1 MAPTEEAENMADKKG
16 ENFEM
21 SLIAAGFGGQGLMVL
36 GQLVAYTGIEE
47 GRYVSWI
54 PSYGPEMRGGT
65 ANCCVIVSSEEIGA
79 PVVSV
84 ADVIVVMNQPSFDKF
99 KNDVK
104 PGGVLLYNSD
114 LVRAEGTRPDIRLV
128 AVPAIAIARDAGSE
142 KVANIV
148 MLGATVAASKIV
160 GDKACVETI
169 KEKLGKKK
177 PEFLPMNLDTYEKGK
192 ALVKGN

>member
-1 MAPTEEAENMADKKG
+1 MADK
-16 ENFEM
+16 FEK

-47 GRYVSWI
+47 GRFVSWI

-79 PVVSV
+79 PVVSE
-84 ADVIVVMNQPSFDKF
+84 ADTIVVMNQPSFEKF

-104 PGGVLLYNSD
+104 KNGILLYNSD
-114 LVRAEGTRPDIRLV
+114 LVKADGVRPDIRLV
-128 AVPAIAIARDAGSE
+128 AVPANTIAKAEGSE
-142 KVANIV
+142 KVANIA
-148 MLGATVAASKIV
+148 MLGALVAASGIV
-160 GDKACVETI
+160 DDKTCVETL

-177 PEFLPMNLDTYEKGK
+177 PEYLPMNLSIYEKGK
-192 ALVKGN
+192 ALTA

>member
-1 MAPTEEAENMADKKG
+1 VKEAAAVSQTDKK
-16 ENFEM
+16 FEM

-36 GQLVAYTGIEE
+36 GQLIAYTGIEE

-84 ADVIVVMNQPSFDKF
+84 ADVVVVMNQPSFEKF
-99 KNDVK
+99 RNDVK
-104 PGGVLLYNSD
+104 TNGVLLYNSD
-114 LVRAEGTRPDIRLV
+114 LVEARGVRPDIRTI
-128 AVPAIAIARDAGSE
+128 AVPANKIAEEMGSD
-142 KVANIV
+142 KVANIA
-148 MLGATVAASKIV
+148 MLGAVVAVSKIV
-160 GDKACVETI
+160 DDKTCAETI

-177 PEFLPMNLDTYEKGK
+177 PEFLPMNLSIYEKGK
-192 ALVKGN
+192 ALVVGGAK

>member
-1 MAPTEEAENMADKKG
+1 MVKTDKK
-16 ENFEM
+16 FEM

-47 GRYVSWI
+47 GRFVSWI

-79 PVVSV
+79 PVVSE
-84 ADVIVVMNQPSFDKF
+84 ADVIVVMNQPSFEKF

-104 PGGVLLYNSD
+104 KDGILLYNSD
-114 LVRAEGTRPDIRLV
+114 LVKPDGIRSDIRTI
-128 AVPAIAIARDAGSE
+128 AVPANTIAMTEGSD
-142 KVANIV
+142 KVANIA
-148 MLGATVAASKIV
+148 MLGAVVAASGIV
-160 GDKACVETI
+160 EDKVCVETI

-177 PEFLPMNLDTYEKGK
+177 PEYLPMNLSIYEKGK
-192 ALVKGN
+192 SLIA

>member
-1 MAPTEEAENMADKKG
+1 MAQTDKK
-16 ENFEM
+16 FEM

-36 GQLVAYTGIEE
+36 GQLIAYTGIEE

-84 ADVIVVMNQPSFDKF
+84 ADVVVVMNQPSFEKF
-99 KNDVK
+99 KGEVK

-114 LVRAEGTRPDIRLV
+114 LVRAEGVASGIRV
-128 AVPAIAIARDAGSE
+128 IAVPANTIAAAEGSE

-148 MLGATVAASKIV
+148 MLGAAVAASGIV
-160 GDKACVETI
+160 SDGVCVETL

-177 PEFLPMNLDTYEKGK
+177 PEYLPMNLSAYEKGK
-192 ALVKGN
+192 GQGLV

>member
-1 MAPTEEAENMADKKG
+1 
-16 ENFEM
+16 M

-84 ADVIVVMNQPSFDKF
+84 ADIVVVMNQPSFEKF
-99 KNDVK
+99 KNDIK
-104 PGGVLLYNSD
+104 ANGLLLYNSD
-114 LVRAEGTRPDIRLV
+114 LIEVKDVRPDIRV
-128 AVPAIAIARDAGSE
+128 IAVPANKIASEEGSD

-148 MLGATVAASKIV
+148 MLGAVIAASKIV
-160 GDKACVETI
+160 DDKVCTETI

-177 PEFLPMNLDTYEKGK
+177 PEFLPMNLSAYEKGK
-192 ALVKGN
+192 ALVK

>member
-1 MAPTEEAENMADKKG
+1 MAEK
-16 ENFEM
+16 FEK

-65 ANCCVIVSSEEIGA
+65 ANCCVIVSSETIGA
-79 PVVSV
+79 PVVSE
-84 ADVIVVMNQPSFDKF
+84 ADAIVVMNQPSFEKF

-104 PGGVLLYNSD
+104 KDGVLLYNSD
-114 LVRAEGTRPDIRLV
+114 LIKADGVRPDIRLI
-128 AVPAIAIARDAGSE
+128 AVPANTIAKTEGSE
-142 KVANIV
+142 KIANIA
-148 MLGATVAASKIV
+148 MLGALVAATGIV
-160 GDKACVETI
+160 GDKICVETL

-177 PEFLPMNLDTYEKGK
+177 PEYLPMNLSIYEKGK
-192 ALVKGN
+192 ALAAG

>member
-1 MAPTEEAENMADKKG
+1 MAEKKTG
-16 ENFEM
+16 GKFEM

-65 ANCCVIVSSEEIGA
+65 ANCCVIVSSDEIGA
-79 PVVSV
+79 PVVAT
-84 ADVIVVMNQPSFDKF
+84 ADVIVVMNQPSFEKF

-104 PGGVLLYNSD
+104 PGGILLYNSD
-114 LVRAEGTRPDIRLV
+114 LIKAEGTRSDIRV
-128 AVPAIAIARDAGSE
+128 ISVPANTIAQGAGSD
-142 KVANIV
+142 KVANIA
-148 MLGATVAASKIV
+148 MLGAAVAASGIV
-160 GDKACVETI
+160 DDKACIEI
-169 KEKLGKKK
+169 LKEKLGKKK

-192 ALVKGN
+192 ALVKN

>member
-1 MAPTEEAENMADKKG
+1 MSDEVTVMDKKDG
-16 ENFEM
+16 KKFEK

-79 PVVSV
+79 PVVSE
-84 ADVIVVMNQPSFDKF
+84 ADIIVVMNQPSFEKF

-104 PGGVLLYNSD
+104 KGGILLYNSD
-114 LVRAEGTRPDIRLV
+114 LVKAEGVRSDIRTI
-128 AVPAIAIARDAGSE
+128 AVPANTIALAEGSD
-142 KVANIV
+142 KVANIA
-148 MLGATVAASKIV
+148 MLGAVVAASGIV
-160 GDKACVETI
+160 DDKVCVETL

-177 PEFLPMNLDTYEKGK
+177 PEFLPMNLATFEKGR
-192 ALVKGN
+192 ALVK

>member
-1 MAPTEEAENMADKKG
+1 MAEK
-16 ENFEM
+16 FEK

-79 PVVSV
+79 PVVSE
-84 ADVIVVMNQPSFDKF
+84 ADAVVVMNQPSFEKF

-104 PGGVLLYNSD
+104 KNGVLLYNSD
-114 LVRAEGTRPDIRLV
+114 LVEADGVRPDIRLI
-128 AVPAIAIARDAGSE
+128 AVPANAIAKAEGSE
-142 KVANIV
+142 KVANIA
-148 MLGATVAASKIV
+148 MLGALVAASGIV
-160 GDKACVETI
+160 GSETCVETI

-177 PEFLPMNLDTYEKGK
+177 PEFLPMNLSIYDKGR
-192 ALVKGN
+192 ALI

>member
-1 MAPTEEAENMADKKG
+1 MSDKK
-16 ENFEM
+16 FEM

-47 GRYVSWI
+47 GRFVSWI

-84 ADVIVVMNQPSFDKF
+84 ADAVVVMNQPSFEKF
-99 KNDVK
+99 KNEVK
-104 PGGVLLYNSD
+104 PNGILIYNSD
-114 LVRAEGTRPDIRLV
+114 LIQADGVRSDIQAIPVNANTIAMKEGSD
-128 AVPAIAIARDAGSE
+128 

-148 MLGATVAASKIV
+148 MLGALVAASGIVDDKI
-160 GDKACVETI
+160 CVETL

-177 PEFLPMNLDTYEKGK
+177 PEFLPMNLKAYEAGK
-192 ALVKGN
+192 SLVK

>member
-1 MAPTEEAENMADKKG
+1 MTENKTAGK
-16 ENFEM
+16 FEM

-79 PVVSV
+79 PVVSE
-84 ADVIVVMNQPSFDKF
+84 ADVIVVMNQPSFEKF

-104 PGGVLLYNSD
+104 PNGILIYNSD
-114 LVRAEGTRPDIRLV
+114 LIKVEGIRSDIRAV
-128 AVPAIAIARDAGSE
+128 SVPANTIAHDAGSE
-142 KVANIV
+142 KVANLV
-148 MLGATVAASKIV
+148 MLGAVIELSGIV
-160 GDKACVETI
+160 DDKDCIETI

-177 PEFLPMNLDTYEKGK
+177 PELLPMNLDVYEKGK
-192 ALVKGN
+192 ALVKS